1 MYLKLL
7 IIIITNI
14 FVFFNHLSANE
25 DLVLYDII
33 DYTIPNSLTNIEGN
47 IKNGRE
53 IVFSRQGNCL
63 ACHKIPNEDVL
74 FQGDIGPSLAGVGKR
89 YTIAELRLRLVNP
102 YALNPDSVM
111 PAFYKVA
118 GLKRVDKKYKEK
130 SILSAQQIE
139 DVISWL
145 ATLKDE

>member
-1 MYLKLL
+1 MYLRTL

-14 FVFFNHLSANE
+14 YILVSYVNANE
-25 DLVLYDII
+25 DLIKYDII
-33 DYTIPNSLTNIEGN
+33 DYSIPYSLTNIEGD

-53 IVFSRQGNCL
+53 VVLSRQGNCL
-63 ACHKIPNEDVL
+63 ACHKIPQADDI
-74 FQGDIGPSLAGVGKR
+74 FQGDIGPSLEGIGSR

-102 YALNPDSVM
+102 YAINPETIM
-111 PAFYKVA
+111 PAFYKVR

-130 SILSAQQIE
+130 SILSAQEIE

-145 ATLKDE
+145 ATLKD

>member
-1 MYLKLL
+1 MYLRTL

-14 FVFFNHLSANE
+14 YILVSYVNANE
-25 DLVLYDII
+25 DLIKYDII
-33 DYTIPNSLTNIEGN
+33 DYSIPYSLTNIEGD

-53 IVFSRQGNCL
+53 VVLSRQGNCL
-63 ACHKIPNEDVL
+63 ACHKIPQADDI
-74 FQGDIGPSLAGVGKR
+74 FQGDIGPSLEGIGSR

-102 YALNPDSVM
+102 YAINPDTIM
-111 PAFYKVA
+111 PAFYKVR

-130 SILSAQQIE
+130 SILSAQEIE

-145 ATLKDE
+145 ATLKD

>member
-1 MYLKLL
+1 MYLKSL

-14 FVFFNHLSANE
+14 FVFFSHLSANE
-25 DLVLYDII
+25 DLVLYDIV

-53 IVFSRQGNCL
+53 VALSRQGNCL
-63 ACHKIPNEDVL
+63 ACHKVPMYDDI
-74 FQGDIGPSLAGVGKR
+74 FQGNIGPSLAGIGNR

-102 YALNPDSVM
+102 YVLNPDTIM
-111 PAFYKVA
+111 PAFYKVR
-118 GLKRVDKKYKEK
+118 GLKRVEKKYTEK
-130 SILSAQQIE
+130 SILSAQEIE

-145 ATLKDE
+145 ATLKD

>member
-1 MYLKLL
+1 MYLKSL

-14 FVFFNHLSANE
+14 FIFLSNLSANE
-25 DLVLYDII
+25 DLVLYEII

-53 IVFSRQGNCL
+53 IVLSREGNCL

-74 FQGDIGPSLAGVGKR
+74 FQGDVGPSLAGVGNR

-102 YALNPDSVM
+102 YVLNPDSVM
-111 PAFYKVA
+111 PAFYKIV
-118 GLKRVDKKYKEK
+118 GLKRVDQKYREK
-130 SILSAQQIE
+130 SIFSAQQIE

>member
-1 MYLKLL
+1 M
-7 IIIITNI
+7 
-14 FVFFNHLSANE
+14 
-25 DLVLYDII
+25 
-33 DYTIPNSLTNIEGN
+33 
-47 IKNGRE
+47 
-53 IVFSRQGNCL
+53 
-63 ACHKIPNEDVL
+63 
-74 FQGDIGPSLAGVGKR
+74 AGVGKR

-111 PAFYKVA
+111 PAFYKVV

-130 SILSAQQIE
+130 SILSAQQIQ

>member
-1 MYLKLL
+1 MYLKSL

-14 FVFFNHLSANE
+14 FVFLSYLSANE

-53 IVFSRQGNCL
+53 IVLSRQGNCL
-63 ACHKIPNEDVL
+63 ACHKIPDEDVL
-74 FQGDIGPSLAGVGKR
+74 FQGDVGPNLAGVGNR

-102 YALNPDSVM
+102 YVLNPDSVM

-118 GLKRVDKKYKEK
+118 GLKRVDKKYREK

>member
-1 MYLKLL
+1 MYLKSL

-14 FVFFNHLSANE
+14 FLFFSTLSANE

-33 DYTIPNSLTNIEGN
+33 DYTIPKSLTNIEGN

-53 IVFSRQGNCL
+53 IVLSGQGNCL
-63 ACHKIPNEDVL
+63 ACHKIPNEDIL
-74 FQGDIGPSLAGVGKR
+74 FQGDIGPSLAGVGNR

-102 YALNPDSVM
+102 YVLNPDSVM
-111 PAFYKVA
+111 PAFYKA
-118 GLKRVDKKYKEK
+118 MGLKRVVKKYREK

-145 ATLKDE
+145 ATLKDG

>member
-1 MYLKLL
+1 MYLKSL

-14 FVFFNHLSANE
+14 FVFLSYLSANE

-33 DYTIPNSLTNIEGN
+33 DYKIPNSLTNIEGN

-53 IVFSRQGNCL
+53 IVLSRQGNCL
-63 ACHKIPNEDVL
+63 ACHKIPDEDVL
-74 FQGDIGPSLAGVGKR
+74 FQGDVGPSLAGVGNR
-89 YTIAELRLRLVNP
+89 YTISELRLRLVNP
-102 YALNPDSVM
+102 YVLNPDSVM
-111 PAFYKVA
+111 PAFYKVV
-118 GLKRVDKKYKEK
+118 GLKRVDKKYREK

-145 ATLKDE
+145 ATLKDG

>member
-1 MYLKLL
+1 MYLKSL

-14 FVFFNHLSANE
+14 FIFLSYLSANE

-33 DYTIPNSLTNIEGN
+33 DYTIPKSLTNIEGN

-111 PAFYKVA
+111 PAFYKVV
-118 GLKRVDKKYKEK
+118 GLKRVDKKYREK